1 MRVELLGGRREEC
14 DDCHDDELRQERR
27 MRVELLG
34 GRREARD
41 DCHDDELRQERRMR
55 RYNFIVINL

>member
-1 MRVELLGGRREEC
+1 MRVELLGGRREAR

-41 DCHDDELRQERRMR
+41 DCHDDELRQERRMG
-55 RYNFIVINL
+55 RYKFIVINL

>member
-1 MRVELLGGRREEC
+1 
-14 DDCHDDELRQERR
+14 

-55 RYNFIVINL
+55 VELLEGRREARDDCHDDELR

>member
-1 MRVELLGGRREEC
+1 MRVELLSGRREAR

-34 GRREARD
+34 GRREGCD
-41 DCHDDELRQERRMR
+41 DCHDDDTQVMKK
-55 RYNFIVINL
+55 V

>member
-1 MRVELLGGRREEC
+1 MSVELLE
-14 DDCHDDELRQERR
+14 
-27 MRVELLG
+27 

-55 RYNFIVINL
+55 VELLEGRDVTTVTMMSSARSEEWAGISL

>member
-27 MRVELLG
+27 M
-34 GRREARD
+34 GR
-41 DCHDDELRQERRMR
+41 
-55 RYNFIVINL
+55 YKFIVINL

>member
-1 MRVELLGGRREEC
+1 MRVELLGGRREGC

-27 MRVELLG
+27 MRVELLQ

-41 DCHDDELRQERRMR
+41 DCHDDELR
-55 RYNFIVINL
+55 